1 MAKNKC
7 KNSYEQNSGENGC
20 RKEDQEQCKGAK
32 DKSIR
37 NCSSNKRKDSG
48 SDRTTGQGLDCCKD
62 NR

>member
-20 RKEDQEQCKGAK
+20 GKEKQGQCKGAQ

-37 NCSSNKRKDSG
+37 NCSTNKRKDSG
-48 SDRTTGQGLDCCKD
+48 SDRMTDQVTDCYTD
-62 NR
+62 NK